1 MAEDEK
7 PYRVYRG
14 GRQKGKVPAP
24 SLRQPGRDRRER
36 ERTRRGESAAPPA
49 GGGIAVK
56 ILRRL
61 GWRRSLLL
69 ALGLFGV
76 LLALWAISS
85 WNAVSGGMDKANKRL
100 PSAARRQLAPQ
111 DGLLFSKPTTILLL
125 GTDSAPIKARSGD
138 RHSDSI
144 ELLRTDPSH
153 HRLAY
158 LTIPRDLYV
167 HVPGLGNTKINA
179 AYQAGGPALALA
191 TVHQFTGLPINHV
204 IIVDFSS
211 FKELI
216 DSLGGVTI
224 NVPSPILSNRFDCP
238 FKTAAACS
246 AWPGWRFH
254 KGRQTMDGKRALV
267 YSRIRE
273 NLLNPR
279 ETDMARA
286 GRQQAVLQA
295 TMANMTSFSTMLGL
309 PWDGGSLVKPLTTD
323 LSTTDVLQL
332 GWVKFRSSTSS
343 TLYCRLGGDTAST
356 SSGSAIIPSEDN
368 RNILSMWTGASAP
381 QRPTTTYGPG
391 CAVGHTIAP

>member
-24 SLRQPGRDRRER
+24 TLRQPRRDRRGRDER
-36 ERTRRGESAAPPA
+36 RRADGEPPA
-49 GGGIAVK
+49 ARGPLA
-56 ILRRL
+56 LRIVRQI
-61 GWRRSLLL
+61 GWRRGLLL
-69 ALGLFGV
+69 GLGGFLVLFV
-76 LLALWAISS
+76 LWGIGS
-85 WNAVSGGMDKANKRL
+85 WSAVSGGMAKANKRL
-100 PSAARRQLAPQ
+100 PAAAKRQLAPQ
-111 DGLLFSKPTTILLL
+111 NGLLFSSPTTILLL
-125 GTDSAPIKARSGD
+125 GTDSAPIKSRAGD

-179 AYQAGGPALALA
+179 AFQAGGPALALA
-191 TVHQFTGLPINHV
+191 TVHEFTGVPINHV
-204 IIVDFSS
+204 IVVDFSS

-224 NVPSPILSNRFDCP
+224 NVPAPIRSNRFDCP
-238 FKTAAACS
+238 FKTASACS
-246 AWPGWRFH
+246 AWSGWRFH
-254 KGRQTMDGKRALV
+254 KGPQTMSGQRALI

-295 TMANMTSFSTMLGL
+295 TMAKMTSIGTMLDL

-332 GWVKFRSSTSS
+332 GWVKFRSSSS
-343 TLYCRLGGDTAST
+343 ATLYCRLGGDTAST
-356 SSGSAIIPSEDN
+356 SAGSAIIPSEDN
-368 RNILSMWTGASAP
+368 RNVLSMWAGASAP
-381 QRPTTTYGPG
+381 QPPTTTYGPG